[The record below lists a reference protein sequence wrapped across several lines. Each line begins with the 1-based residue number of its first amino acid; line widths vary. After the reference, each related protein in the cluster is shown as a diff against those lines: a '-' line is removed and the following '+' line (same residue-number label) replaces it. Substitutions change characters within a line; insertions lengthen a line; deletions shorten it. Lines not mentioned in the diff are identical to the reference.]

1 MYQIVQDCNW
11 SVELGLGFAHKG
23 PTSSTHLY
31 YPSPPSGTSNLIQ
44 MENEILE
51 ELRRTRTLAMS
62 LAKEVDVKNQRLWE
76 LERKYDETSATLGRM
91 IAEKDRLHQ
100 AFADGYRSYFPSL
113 TYQVLAEMRKME
125 FIGVHNEKL
134 KLELECQMR
143 NMHFMRLQ
151 NEKLKDDLVN
161 QSQELEQQA
170 KEMEKQRAKVDLERK
185 NLLAEKE
192 KVCLCINQLSLKDQN
207 GFEGDYSLNIQLD
220 ALKEELAEKVDDLH
234 DMETLNQTL
243 ILREHMS
250 NVELQD
256 ARKELI
262 NVLPNVLDIVTIGVK
277 RMGEVDQKPFQ
288 DVCLQRFSGEDWEVR
303 AVEQSS
309 LWQEKVKDPGWQPFK
324 KMTKDGKLQEIID
337 EEDSKLKELRRLW
350 GEAAYNSVVN
360 ALLELNEYNPSGRR

>member
-1 MYQIVQDCNW
+1 
-11 SVELGLGFAHKG
+11 
-23 PTSSTHLY
+23 
-31 YPSPPSGTSNLIQ
+31 

-113 TYQVLAEMRKME
+113 TYQVLTEMRKME
-125 FIGVHNEKL
+125 FIGVQNEKL

-170 KEMEKQRAKVDLERK
+170 KEMEKQRAKVDLEQK

-192 KVCLCINQLSLKDQN
+192 KLKDQN
-207 GFEGDYSLNIQLD
+207 GFEDDYSLNIQLD

-256 ARKELI
+256 DRKELI
-262 NVLPNVLDIVTIGVK
+262 N
-277 RMGEVDQKPFQ
+277 
-288 DVCLQRFSGEDWEVR
+288 RFSGEDWEVR

-309 LWQEKVKDPGWQPFK
+309 LWQEK
-324 KMTKDGKLQEIID
+324 LQEVID
-337 EEDSKLKELRRLW
+337 EEDSKLKGLRCLW
-350 GEAAYNSVVN
+350 GEAAYDSVVN
-360 ALLELNEYNPSGRR
+360 ALLEIK